1 MEMSYVSQAQSAFA
15 CHELGSIF
23 QLEVGHVYTGKMD
36 LIMNFG

>member
-1 MEMSYVSQAQSAFA
+1 MEMSYVSQAQSA